1 MAHIY
6 WTGDKAPEKEV
17 KEALMKDL
25 VDLTDSA
32 FTVRKESDDTSTH
45 MSVYIEKKDPN
56 VNNDFEWKKE
66 QLPPKYM
73 GWRILIIFVPIGY
86 IGCIMETSTKEWYK

>member
-1 MAHIY
+1 MAQIY
-6 WTGDKAPEKEV
+6 WTGDKAPEEEV
-17 KEALMKDL
+17 KNCLMAEL

-45 MSVYIEKKDPN
+45 MSVYVEKKDPN
-56 VNNDFEWKKE
+56 TNNDFVWNKE

-86 IGCIMETSTKEWYK
+86 IKTIMDVPVREWY

>member
-6 WTGDKAPEKEV
+6 WTGDRASEEEV
-17 KEALMKDL
+17 KKALMKEL
-25 VDLTDSA
+25 VDMTDSA

-45 MSVYIEKKDPN
+45 MSVYVEKKNPN
-56 VNNDFEWKKE
+56 TNNDFVWKKE

-73 GWRILIIFVPIGY
+73 GWRVLILFCPIGY
-86 IGCIMETSTKEWYK
+86 IKGVMEAPVKEWE

>member
-1 MAHIY
+1 MANIY
-6 WTGDKAPEKEV
+6 WTGDKAPEEEV
-17 KEALMKDL
+17 KEALMKEL
-25 VDLTDSA
+25 VDMTDSA

-45 MSVYIEKKDPN
+45 MSVYVEKEDPN
-56 VNNDFEWKKE
+56 TNNNFIWNKE

-86 IGCIMETSTKEWYK
+86 IKAIMDVPVREWD

>member
-17 KEALMKDL
+17 KKALMKEF

-45 MSVYIEKKDPN
+45 MSVYVEKKEPN
-56 VNNDFEWKKE
+56 TNNDFQWKKE

-73 GWRILIIFVPIGY
+73 GWRVLIIFIPIGY
-86 IGCIMETSTKEWYK
+86 IKAIMDLPVREWD